1 MIELGK
7 MNTMEVVREE
17 ERGVYLEAG
26 SDGEILLPI
35 KEVPEGTRRGDML
48 DVFIYRDSS
57 DRLIAT
63 TWTPKAMVGDFAVLK
78 VTQVT
83 PHGAFLDWGL
93 VKDLM
98 LPFGEQK
105 RKVSHGVN
113 VVVRVYVDE
122 ETRRIAATT
131 RLGRFLGKTGRR
143 YLENEQV
150 DIMIVDRTELGY
162 RAVVEEEDWGLLY
175 HNQIFQS
182 LQVGQKLKAYVLM
195 TRSDGKIDLILQKPG
210 PEKAMDLSAQI
221 LDRLE
226 QGDGYLDVGD
236 KSDPSQI
243 LAMFNVSKKTYK
255 RALSQLYKEKK
266 IVFEGEGIRL
276 VK

>member
-7 MNTMEVVREE
+7 INTLEVIRDE
-17 ERGVYLEAG
+17 ERGLYLEAG
-26 SDGEILLPI
+26 EMGEILLPI
-35 KEVPEGTRRGDML
+35 REAQEDTRIGDL
-48 DVFIYRDSS
+48 VDVFIYRDSA

-63 TWTPKAMVGDFAVLK
+63 TRTPKAMVGDIAVLE

-105 RKVSHGVN
+105 RKVSQGVK
-113 VVVRVYVDE
+113 VVVRVYIDE
-122 ETRRIAATT
+122 ETDRITATA
-131 RLGRFLGKTGRR
+131 RLGRFFGKTDRS
-143 YLENEQV
+143 YVLNEEV

-162 RAVVEEEDWGLLY
+162 RVAVEGVDWGLIY
-175 HNQIFQS
+175 HNQIFQP
-182 LQVGQKLKAYVLM
+182 LETGERLKGYVQEV
-195 TRSDGKIDLILQKPG
+195 RNDGKIDIILQKPG
-210 PEKAMDLSAQI
+210 PAKAMTLSKQI
-221 LDRLE
+221 LDSLAANN
-226 QGDGYLDVGD
+226 GFLALGD
-236 KSDPSQI
+236 KSDPSEI
-243 LAMFNVSKKTYK
+243 LAYFNVSKKTYK

-266 IVFEGEGIRL
+266 VVFEDGGVRL

>member
-1 MIELGK
+1 MIELGRL
-7 MNTMEVVREE
+7 NTLEVVREE

-26 SDGEILLPI
+26 YDGEILLPL
-35 KEVPEGTRRGDML
+35 KEVPEGTTLGMML
-48 DVFIYRDSS
+48 EVFIYRDSS

-78 VTQVT
+78 VTEVT

-105 RKVSHGVN
+105 RKVSQGVM

-131 RLGRFLGKTGRR
+131 RLGRFLDKVERR
-143 YLENEQV
+143 YLENEEV
-150 DIMIVDRTELGY
+150 NLMVVDRTDLGY
-162 RAVVEEEDWGLLY
+162 RVVVEGTHWGLVY

-182 LQVGQKLKAYVLM
+182 LSVGELLKGYVLM
-195 TRSDGKIDLILQKPG
+195 TRPDGKLDIILQKPG
-210 PEKAMDLSAQI
+210 PAKAMALSQQI
-221 LDRLE
+221 IDRLE
-226 QGDGYLDVGD
+226 QGDGYLELGD
-236 KSDPSQI
+236 KSDPSEI

-255 RALSQLYKEKK
+255 RALSELYKEKK
-266 IVFEGEGIRL
+266 IVFDGSGIRL
-276 VK
+276 NS

>member
-7 MNTMEVVREE
+7 MNTLEVVREE
-17 ERGVYLEAG
+17 ERGIYLEAG

-35 KEVPEGTRRGDML
+35 KEVPEDTRLGDMI
-48 DVFIYRDSS
+48 DVFVYRDSA
-57 DRLIAT
+57 DRMIST

-78 VTQVT
+78 VVQVT
-83 PHGAFLDWGL
+83 AHGAFLDWGL

-105 RKVSHGVN
+105 RKVSQGVT
-113 VVVRVYVDE
+113 VVVRVFVDD
-122 ETRRIAATT
+122 ETHRIAATA
-131 RLGRFLGKTGRR
+131 RLGRYLGKTNRR
-143 YLENEQV
+143 YLENEEV

-162 RAVVEEEDWGLLY
+162 RVVVEKEDWGLIY
-175 HNQIFQS
+175 HNQIFQP
-182 LQVGQKLKAYVLM
+182 LQVGQEMKAYVLA
-195 TRSDGKIDLILQKPG
+195 TRSDGKVDLILEKPG
-210 PEKAMDLSAQI
+210 PEKAMSLGKQI

-226 QGDGYLDVGD
+226 QSDGYLEVGD
-236 KSDPSQI
+236 KADPSQI

>member
-1 MIELGK
+1 MIDLGK

-26 SDGEILLPI
+26 SDGEILLPM
-35 KEVPEGTRRGDML
+35 KEVPEGTQRGSVL

-83 PHGAFLDWGL
+83 AHGAFLDWGL

-150 DIMIVDRTELGY
+150 DIMIVDRTDLGY
-162 RAVVEEEDWGLLY
+162 RAVVEGEDWGLLY